1 MIATAELNA
10 ERVAAATDSFRR
22 HILEALLTQGELSV
36 TALAEDMPI
45 SRQAVSKH
53 LANLLRLGLVE
64 KRHAGREALFCVCA
78 DVLDDVVQQIQQ
90 SVMAWER
97 RLQALKKT
105 AESS

>member
-1 MIATAELNA
+1 M
-10 ERVAAATDSFRR
+10 
-22 HILEALLTQGELSV
+22 